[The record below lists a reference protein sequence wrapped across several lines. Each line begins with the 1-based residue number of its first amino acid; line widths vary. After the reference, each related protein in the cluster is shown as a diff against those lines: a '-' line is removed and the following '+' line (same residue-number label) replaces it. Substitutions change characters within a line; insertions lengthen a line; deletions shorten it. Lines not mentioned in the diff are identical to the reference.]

1 MSILQAFESAKET
14 DYGRLNGEIEQI
26 HDELTWGIPLPQ
38 VMAKFS
44 RRMDSSDVIQESI
57 SILLQS
63 FKSGGNIT
71 KTIES
76 IAEDSTQ
83 LKETI
88 QKKRLTDQTTD
99 PDNVY
104 HILPVCWYYHRHL
117 SDAFTAAWS
126 RKP

>member
-1 MSILQAFESAKET
+1 
-14 DYGRLNGEIEQI
+14 
-26 HDELTWGIPLPQ
+26 
-38 VMAKFS
+38 MAKFS

-88 QKKRLTDQTTD
+88 QKKT
-99 PDNVY
+99 
-104 HILPVCWYYHRHL
+104 HR
-117 SDAFTAAWS
+117 SNNRS
-126 RKP
+126 